1 MSYFR
6 IDLFMLI
13 VALIYLT
20 AQAKAEEQNQD
31 ECGGQI
37 IRAALQSLDP
47 ADLGWR
53 EHESLRQ
60 SFGRSGTD
68 ECGRSETGERLHS
81 LVCVHRAAGFVWAPG
96 HLR

>member
-68 ECGRSETGERLHS
+68 ECRRSETGGRL
-81 LVCVHRAAGFVWAPG
+81 
-96 HLR
+96 